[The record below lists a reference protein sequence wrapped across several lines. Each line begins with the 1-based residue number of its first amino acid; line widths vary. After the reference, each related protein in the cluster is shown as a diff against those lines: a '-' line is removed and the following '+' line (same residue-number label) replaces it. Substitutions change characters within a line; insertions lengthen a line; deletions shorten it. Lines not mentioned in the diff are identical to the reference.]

1 MKTRK
6 EILKLRDNSLLYN
19 NIRQKSFQSFRFN
32 DKMDKI
38 PSKNKKIHIFSR
50 FQLYSR
56 VYVRVWT
63 LRSWILL
70 VNLKVIISLYITI
83 CHTSWTVVLMW
94 IPHTRGTQRRF
105 PPKYIENFNVIQSSF
120 RSLVMHSIE
129 RCYEIC
135 ICSVILGEL
144 ESFRNYKG
152 FSIIFP
158 KILDAI

>member
-1 MKTRK
+1 MVSEMLFSAFSSVLFPKKKTKGKLRGGKDRSFFVVFQHTILITFFAVCLWNNKMKTRK

-56 VYVRVWT
+56 AYVRVWT

-83 CHTSWTVVLMW
+83 CYAS
-94 IPHTRGTQRRF
+94 
-105 PPKYIENFNVIQSSF
+105 
-120 RSLVMHSIE
+120 
-129 RCYEIC
+129 
-135 ICSVILGEL
+135 
-144 ESFRNYKG
+144 
-152 FSIIFP
+152 
-158 KILDAI
+158 